1 VPFYVAAPL
10 STFDPAC
17 PSGEAIPIEERPAEE
32 VTHLGGTRL
41 VPEGVSARHPA
52 FDVTPAAFVTAI
64 ITEAGI
70 VRAPFASGI
79 ARLLG
84 LEVAPETVAASP
96 APLLDEEENGI
107 EAADTATVLA
117 ASGADG
123 EESPPPAEGA
133 ERADDDGEEL
143 FR

>member
-1 VPFYVAAPL
+1 
-10 STFDPAC
+10 
-17 PSGEAIPIEERPAEE
+17 

-52 FDVTPAAFVTAI
+52 FDVTPAALVTAI
-64 ITEAGI
+64 VTEAGI
-70 VRAPFASGI
+70 VRAPFTSGI

-84 LEVAPETVAASP
+84 LESEATPEALATAL
-96 APLLDEEENGI
+96 APLGDEEENGA
-107 EAADTATVLA
+107 EAADTAAVLA

-123 EESPPPAEGA
+123 EESLPPADGA
-133 ERADDDGEEL
+133 EQADDDGEDL